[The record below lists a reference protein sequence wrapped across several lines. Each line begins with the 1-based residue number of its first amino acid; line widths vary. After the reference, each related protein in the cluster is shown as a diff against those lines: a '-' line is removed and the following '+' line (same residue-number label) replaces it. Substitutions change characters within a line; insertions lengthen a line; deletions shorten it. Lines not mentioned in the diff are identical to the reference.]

1 MSESAL
7 AHYLQNTSVV
17 PDPGFIAY
25 LANLEQI
32 NKVSP
37 EVVSAIIA
45 EIKDQR
51 SHLKMIASENYS
63 FFSPNT

>member
-7 AHYLQNTSVV
+7 AHYLQNTAVV

-25 LANLEQI
+25 LANLDQI

-37 EVVSAIIA
+37 EVVNAIIA
-45 EIKDQR
+45 EIKDQ
-51 SHLKMIASENYS
+51 
-63 FFSPNT
+63 